1 MKKIILKKNYNRE
14 VAFFKERSK
23 ERFSQIKN
31 NTGSLDSFIKAYGFP
46 IHLLKKEFS
55 DEMIG
60 VRHKTS
66 IEKIRNYLS
75 PLSKK
80 QEITLFL
87 TQILKRIKYD

>member
-1 MKKIILKKNYNRE
+1 
-14 VAFFKERSK
+14 
-23 ERFSQIKN
+23 
-31 NTGSLDSFIKAYGFP
+31 
-46 IHLLKKEFS
+46 
-55 DEMIG
+55 MIG